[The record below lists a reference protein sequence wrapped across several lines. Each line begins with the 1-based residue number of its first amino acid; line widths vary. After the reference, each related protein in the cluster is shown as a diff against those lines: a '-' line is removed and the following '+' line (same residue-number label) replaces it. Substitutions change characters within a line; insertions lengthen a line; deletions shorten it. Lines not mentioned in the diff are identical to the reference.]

1 MTRCLRRRDA
11 ADSVIRI
18 CITPGNIMSDHY
30 TEVTTEGWG
39 QRLGGSLIAA
49 LIGLVLVVVS
59 IGLLYWNEG
68 RAVTAS
74 RALGRG
80 AAAIVE
86 VAASPVD
93 VSANGKLVHVSGM
106 MQPTTPARDPVFGVS
121 GEGLLRLSRT
131 AEMYQWKEESH
142 AQSQQSVGGSKTT
155 ETTYTYQHVW
165 SAQPIASAQF
175 KVRDGHQ
182 NPPMEVRSAVFDGGE
197 VRLGAYRGDPPLLNK
212 LATFAA
218 LPVQSAPP
226 PGYQASGDGFY
237 RGQDPN
243 QPAVGDV
250 RVTFGGIPA
259 QTVSVAG
266 ALSGGVLTAY
276 RDANGYTIA
285 LAEPGAV
292 TAAGLFH
299 DEMRSEGRLTWI
311 LRGVGFVMM
320 LIGFVCI
327 SRPLTMLFAV
337 LPFLESMV
345 GAGAFLV
352 ALTLAVPITLLTIA
366 VAWIAHRPLVG
377 GGLLVAAVAA
387 LFLLRQMHP
396 RRQVAAR

>member
-1 MTRCLRRRDA
+1 
-11 ADSVIRI
+11 
-18 CITPGNIMSDHY
+18 MSDQF

-49 LIGLVLVVVS
+49 LIGFVLVIVS

-74 RALGRG
+74 TALGRG

-86 VAASPVD
+86 IGDSPVD
-93 VSANGKLVHVSGM
+93 ASANGKLVHVSGM
-106 MQPTTPARDPVFGVS
+106 MQPATPARDPVFGVT
-121 GEGLLRLSRT
+121 GDGLLRLTRM
-131 AEMYQWKEESH
+131 AEMYQWKEETH

-155 ETTYTYQHVW
+155 ETTYSYQHVW

-182 NPPMEVRSAVFDGGE
+182 NPPMELRSATFDGAD
-197 VRLGAYRGDPPLLNK
+197 VKLGAYRIDPPLLNK
-212 LATFAA
+212 LAAFSP

-226 PGYQASGDGFY
+226 AGYQASGNGFY

-243 QPAVGDV
+243 QPMVGDL
-250 RVTFGGIPA
+250 RVTFTAIPA
-259 QTVSVAG
+259 QTVSVA
-266 ALSGGVLTAY
+266 AAQSGGVLTAF
-276 RDANGYTIA
+276 RGDNGYTIA
-285 LAEPGAV
+285 LAEPGVV

-299 DEMRSEGRLTWI
+299 DEMKSESRLTWI
-311 LRGVGFVMM
+311 LRGVGFVAM

-337 LPFLESMV
+337 LPFLESIV

-366 VAWIAHRPLVG
+366 TAWIAHRPLVG

-387 LFLLRQMHP
+387 LFLLSRLHPP
-396 RRQVAAR
+396 RRVVRV